1 MNRVGALD
9 AAQRLDHSV
18 VEQAIGWRVRLAS
31 GLAAADELAACQ
43 QWRASDPAHEQAW
56 QRLEF
61 FDGRLGGIAPAMAS
75 RSLRQAAVD
84 PARRRALKSLLLLAG
99 TAAVVGSGSLG
110 LRDSPWLAQQRTS
123 VGERRRVALPDGGWL
138 QLNTDSAVDIA
149 YDAHTRRVRLYAGEM
164 LVQTAPDSAG
174 RAFWVDTP
182 LGRLQ
187 ALGTRFAVRLDGSD
201 ARLSVQE
208 GAVAV
213 MPALRNGSAGV
224 IEAGRQARFDRKGL
238 YGETT
243 LEADSLAWSDG
254 YLVARQWTL
263 GRLCAELARYRPGVL
278 RCDPA
283 VANLAISGVFP
294 LDQPEQAIAALQ
306 RSLPV
311 RAHYRTRWWVTLV
324 PLA

>member
-1 MNRVGALD
+1 MNPSGAID
-9 AAQRLDHSV
+9 AAPRLEHAV

-31 GLAAADELAACQ
+31 GMAAADEIAACQ
-43 QWRASDPAHEQAW
+43 RWRASDPAHEQAW

-61 FDGRLGGIAPAMAS
+61 FDGRLAGIAPGVAS
-75 RSLRQAAVD
+75 CSLRRAAVD

-99 TAAVVGSGSLG
+99 TAAVVGSAGLG
-110 LRDSPWLAQQRTS
+110 LRDSSWLAQQRTS
-123 VGERRRVALPDGGWL
+123 VGERRRIALPDGGWL
-138 QLNTDSAVDIA
+138 QLNTDSAVDIV
-149 YDAHTRRVRLYAGEM
+149 YDSQIRRVRLYSGEM
-164 LVQTAPDSAG
+164 LVQTATDGAG

-187 ALGTRFAVRLDGSD
+187 ALGTRFAVRLDGSE

-213 MPALRNGSAGV
+213 TPALRDESAGV
-224 IEAGRQARFDRKGL
+224 IEAGRQVRFDRKGL
-238 YGETT
+238 YGETA
-243 LEADSLAWSDG
+243 LDADSLAWSDG

-263 GRLCAELARYRPGVL
+263 GRLCAELARYRAGVL

-283 VANLAISGVFP
+283 VADLAISGVFP
-294 LDQPEQAIAALQ
+294 LDRPEQAIAALQ

-311 RAHYRTRWWVTLV
+311 RAQYRTRWWVTLV

>member
-1 MNRVGALD
+1 M
-9 AAQRLDHSV
+9 
-18 VEQAIGWRVRLAS
+18 
-31 GLAAADELAACQ
+31 
-43 QWRASDPAHEQAW
+43 
-56 QRLEF
+56 
-61 FDGRLGGIAPAMAS
+61 
-75 RSLRQAAVD
+75 
-84 PARRRALKSLLLLAG
+84 
-99 TAAVVGSGSLG
+99 
-110 LRDSPWLAQQRTS
+110 
-123 VGERRRVALPDGGWL
+123 GERRRIALPDGGWL
-138 QLNTDSAVDIA
+138 QLNTDSVVDIA
-149 YDAHTRRVRLYAGEM
+149 YDAHTRRVRLSAGEM

-187 ALGTRFAVRLDGSD
+187 ALDTRFAVRLDGSD

-213 MPALRNGSAGV
+213 MLALRHESAGV

-243 LEADSLAWSDG
+243 LEADSLAWSEG

-263 GRLCAELARYRPGVL
+263 GCLCAELARYRPGVL

-283 VANLAISGVFP
+283 VAKLAISGVFS

>member
-1 MNRVGALD
+1 MNRS
-9 AAQRLDHSV
+9 AAPKLEHAV

-31 GLAAADELAACQ
+31 GLAAADEVDACQ
-43 QWRASDPAHEQAW
+43 RWRASDPAHEQAW

-61 FDGRLGGIAPAMAS
+61 FDGRLGGITPDVAS
-75 RSLRQAAVD
+75 RSLRHAAVD
-84 PARRRALKSLLLLAG
+84 PTRRRALKSLLLLAG
-99 TAAVVGSGSLG
+99 TAAVVGSGTLG
-110 LRDSPWLAQQRTS
+110 LRDSPWLAQQRTA
-123 VGERRRVALPDGGWL
+123 VGERRRIALPDGGWL

-149 YDAHTRRVRLYAGEM
+149 YDAQQRRIRLYRGEM
-164 LVQTAPDSAG
+164 LVQTAPDAVG

-187 ALGTRFAVRLDGSD
+187 ALGTRFAVRLDDGD

-213 MPALRNGSAGV
+213 TPALRSESAGV
-224 IEAGRQARFDRKGL
+224 IEAGRQVRFDRKGL
-238 YGETT
+238 YGETA

-254 YLVARQWTL
+254 YLVVRQWTL
-263 GRLCAELARYRPGVL
+263 GRLCAELGRYRSGVL
-278 RCDPA
+278 RCAPA
-283 VANLAISGVFP
+283 VAELAISGVFP

-311 RAHYRTRWWVTLV
+311 RAQYRTRWWVTLV
-324 PLA
+324 PLV

>member
-1 MNRVGALD
+1 MNRFGTVD
-9 AAQRLDHSV
+9 AAPRLEHSV

-61 FDGRLGGIAPAMAS
+61 FDGRLAGLSPGVAS
-75 RSLRQAAVD
+75 RSLRHAASD

-99 TAAVVGSGSLG
+99 TAAVVGSGALG

-123 VGERRRVALPDGGWL
+123 VGERRRIALPDGGWL
-138 QLNTDSAVDIA
+138 QLNTDSAVDIR
-149 YDAHTRRVRLYAGEM
+149 YDSQARHVRLYSGEL

-174 RAFWVDTP
+174 RAFWVETP

-213 MPALRNGSAGV
+213 TPGSRQGAAGV
-224 IEAGRQARFDRKGL
+224 VEAGRQVRFDRKGL
-238 YGETT
+238 YGEMA

-254 YLVARQWTL
+254 YLVVRQWSL

-283 VANLAISGVFP
+283 VAGLAISGVFP
-294 LDQPEQAIAALQ
+294 LDQPEQALAALQ

-311 RAHYRTRWWVTLV
+311 RAQYRTRWWVTLV
-324 PLA
+324 PSA

>member
-1 MNRVGALD
+1 MNRPGAID
-9 AAQRLDHSV
+9 AAPHLEHAV

-31 GLAAADELAACQ
+31 GLAAADEVAACQ
-43 QWRASDPAHEQAW
+43 RWRASDPAHEQAW

-61 FDGRLGGIAPAMAS
+61 FDGRLGGVAPAVAS
-75 RSLRQAAVD
+75 RSLRRAAVD

-99 TAAVVGSGSLG
+99 SAAVVGSGSFG
-110 LRDSPWLAQQRTS
+110 LRDSSWLAQQRTS
-123 VGERRRVALPDGGWL
+123 VGERRRIALPDGGWL
-138 QLNTDSAVDIA
+138 QLNTDSAVDIV
-149 YDAHTRRVRLYAGEM
+149 YDPQQRRVRLYSGEM
-164 LVQTAPDSAG
+164 LVQTAPDSA
-174 RAFWVDTP
+174 RRTFWVDTP

-213 MPALRNGSAGV
+213 TPALRDEPAEV
-224 IEAGRQARFDRKGL
+224 IVAGRQVRFDRTGL
-238 YGETT
+238 YGETA
-243 LEADSLAWSDG
+243 LDADSLAWSDG

-278 RCDPA
+278 RCDPE

-311 RAHYRTRWWVTLV
+311 RAQYRTRWWVTLV